1 MSWSTTYKRLS
12 LSIGIHASCIR
23 VRTRIDNIP
32 DICKRKNTNC
42 KPEDNNTLHTQ
53 RIHFVVSSKSHNFFF
68 MICTTNEKRKCFR
81 HNVIG
86 IGCVPDKYKENKGKS
101 YEQNT

>member
-1 MSWSTTYKRLS
+1 M
-12 LSIGIHASCIR
+12 
-23 VRTRIDNIP
+23 RIDNIP
-32 DICKRKNTNC
+32 DVSKRKISKC
-42 KPEDNNTLHTQ
+42 QQDDNNIAHTQ

-86 IGCVPDKYKENKGKS
+86 TDYVPDKNKENTRKS